1 MAMTDG
7 EIRDRLRDLL
17 APADKDKRQR
27 RIRYR
32 RLTWFLGMPLGAL
45 LGTVA
50 AIELLGLG
58 DTGGPWVMLIG
69 ACIGVKLARWRK
81 KKSDARA
88 AQELAL
94 AFKAMFPQET
104 GDFEAARQ
112 HLRQA
117 RTESRIEKDL
127 LALLWLSVT
136 PEAHASKQQDPF
148 EKVVSQASKILAAM
162 SKLGTIKSW
171 ADFKAFAKEHTGFSG
186 GNGEAGT
193 NGKGG
198 LLGDFKKADGSA
210 SAGKSRATAPGAATV
225 SSAPSPRY
233 IPLDPYHLPADTAV
247 DASGPGAKSP
257 QNRQRPA

>member
-58 DTGGPWVMLIG
+58 DTGGPWVMLVG

-81 KKSDARA
+81 NKSDARA

-104 GDFEAARQ
+104 GDFNAARQ

-117 RTESRIEKDL
+117 RTESRVEKDM
-127 LALLWLSVT
+127 LALLWLSVKSKT
-136 PEAHASKQQDPF
+136 QASKQQDPF

-162 SKLGTIKSW
+162 AKLGTIKSW
-171 ADFKAFAKEHTGFSG
+171 ADFKAFLKEHTGFSG
-186 GNGEAGT
+186 GNREAGT

-198 LLGDFKKADGSA
+198 LLGAFKKPGGTVSA
-210 SAGKSRATAPGAATV
+210 EKPRAIAPGEAAA
-225 SSAPSPRY
+225 SSQPSPRY
-233 IPLDPYHLPADTAV
+233 IPLDPYDVLADPV
-247 DASGPGAKSP
+247 EDGSGQGTRSP
-257 QNRQRPA
+257 